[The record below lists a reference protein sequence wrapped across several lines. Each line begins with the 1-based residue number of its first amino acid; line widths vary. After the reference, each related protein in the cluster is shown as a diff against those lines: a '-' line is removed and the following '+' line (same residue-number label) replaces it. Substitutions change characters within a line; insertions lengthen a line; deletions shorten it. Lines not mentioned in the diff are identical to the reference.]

1 MESILF
7 FLSVF
12 LAGVLSFFSPC
23 IFPLLPVYAGVLL
36 DTDRSRL
43 VKIGRWQVDLY
54 GLLKTFC
61 FIAGLSV
68 VFIILGYGAGFL
80 GQFLYANWFSYVLG
94 GLVILLG
101 LHQMELINLQKLQ
114 FQKGVT
120 VKRSEKHD
128 LLSAF
133 LLGLTFSLGW
143 SPCVGPILSSVLAL
157 AASGGSGALQGG
169 LLMITYSLGLSLP
182 FLILA
187 LASSFVLRHFGKLKP
202 YLGTM
207 KKVGGFMI
215 VLMGLLLMFG
225 NINTITQL
233 FG

>member
-1 MESILF
+1 MESIVF

-36 DTDRSRL
+36 DTERQKMVTVGPWRLDWYGL
-43 VKIGRWQVDLY
+43 VKTL
-54 GLLKTFC
+54 C
-61 FIAGLSV
+61 FIAGLSA
-68 VFIILGYGAGFL
+68 VFVILGYGAGFL
-80 GQFLYANWFSYVLG
+80 GSILYARWFSYLLG
-94 GLVILLG
+94 GLVVLLG
-101 LHQMELINLQKLQ
+101 LHQMEIITVKRLQ
-114 FQKGVT
+114 FQKGIGL
-120 VKRSEKHD
+120 KRSQHHD

-169 LLMITYSLGLSLP
+169 LLMIAYALGLSLP
-182 FLILA
+182 FLVLA

-202 YLGTM
+202 YLGIM

-225 NINTITQL
+225 NINTITQI